1 MAVHLVVADDQ
12 ARTLCGSYRGFMSDA
27 MQTLD
32 PGYVDCFYCQR
43 MLKRQSSSTGDEPEK
58 EPVETRNLAEDE
70 SPPSIADRVRFWEE
84 QDKINQVLIPRVIK
98 QADLLT
104 AHIGE
109 HENLPEVVSRAI
121 AAALQEALAEQ
132 EEKYQA
138 ALAEQ
143 SRQYQSA
150 LEAQERQYQS
160 ALEAQEQ
167 QYQSVLEAQERQ
179 YQSALESQERQYEA
193 KLSEAIAR
201 ASDSIEKRA
210 VKVRILLVGLA
221 VAGVATGLGSLLLNL
236 LG

>member
-1 MAVHLVVADDQ
+1 MAVHLVVDDDQ
-12 ARTLCGSYRGFMSDA
+12 ARTLCGSYRGFMSAA
-27 MQTLD
+27 MQTFD
-32 PGYVDCFYCQR
+32 PAQVDCSSCQEILQR
-43 MLKRQSSSTGDEPEK
+43 GSTSIGDEPER
-58 EPVETRNLAEDE
+58 EPARTRNSVSDDAAP
-70 SPPSIADRVRFWEE
+70 SSIADRVRFWEE

-98 QADLLT
+98 QAELLT

-109 HENLPEVVSRAI
+109 HESLPEVVSRAI

-132 EEKYQA
+132 EGKYQS

-143 SRQYQSA
+143 SRQYQV
-150 LEAQERQYQS
+150 

-167 QYQSVLEAQERQ
+167 QYA
-179 YQSALESQERQYEA
+179 A
-193 KLSEAIAR
+193 KLSEGIAK
-201 ASDSIEKRA
+201 ASDIVEKRA

>member
-1 MAVHLVVADDQ
+1 MAVHLVVDDDQ
-12 ARTLCGSYRGFMSDA
+12 TRTLCGSYRGFMSDA
-27 MQTLD
+27 MQTSD
-32 PGYVDCFYCQR
+32 PEYVDCFYCQR
-43 MLKRQSSSTGDEPEK
+43 RLQRESSSTGDEPER
-58 EPVETRNLAEDE
+58 EPVETRNSVEDKA
-70 SPPSIADRVRFWEE
+70 PPSIADRVRFWEE

-98 QADLLT
+98 QAELLT

-132 EEKYQA
+132 EEKYQT

-143 SRQYQSA
+143 SRQYQAA
-150 LEAQERQYQS
+150 LEA
-160 ALEAQEQ
+160 
-167 QYQSVLEAQERQ
+167 
-179 YQSALESQERQYEA
+179 QERQYEA
-193 KLSEAIAR
+193 KLSEAIDK

-210 VKVRILLVGLA
+210 VKVRILLVSLA

>member
-12 ARTLCGSYRGFMSDA
+12 PRTLCGSYRGFMSAA
-27 MQTLD
+27 MQTFD
-32 PGYVDCFYCQR
+32 SVQVDCSSCQEILQR
-43 MLKRQSSSTGDEPEK
+43 GSNSIENEPER
-58 EPVETRNLAEDE
+58 EPARARNSVPYDAAP
-70 SPPSIADRVRFWEE
+70 SSIADRVRFWEE

-98 QADLLT
+98 QAELLT

-121 AAALQEALAEQ
+121 AAALREALAEQ

-143 SRQYQSA
+143 SRQYQA
-150 LEAQERQYQS
+150 

-167 QYQSVLEAQERQ
+167 
-179 YQSALESQERQYEA
+179 QYEA
-193 KLSEAIAR
+193 KLSEAIAK
-201 ASDSIEKRA
+201 ASDIVEKRA

-221 VAGVATGLGSLLLNL
+221 AAGVATGLGSLLLNL
-236 LG
+236 PG

>member
-1 MAVHLVVADDQ
+1 M
-12 ARTLCGSYRGFMSDA
+12 TI
-27 MQTLD
+27 
-32 PGYVDCFYCQR
+32 P
-43 MLKRQSSSTGDEPEK
+43 SSE
-58 EPVETRNLAEDE
+58 
-70 SPPSIADRVRFWEE
+70 SIADRVRFWEE

-98 QADLLT
+98 QAELLT

-121 AAALQEALAEQ
+121 AAALQEALSEQ

-143 SRQYQSA
+143 SRQYQA
-150 LEAQERQYQS
+150 
-160 ALEAQEQ
+160 
-167 QYQSVLEAQERQ
+167 
-179 YQSALESQERQYEA
+179 ALESQERQYEA

-201 ASDSIEKRA
+201 ASDIIEKRA

>member
-1 MAVHLVVADDQ
+1 MAVHLVVSADQ
-12 ARTLCGSYRGFMSDA
+12 ARTLCGSYRGFVSAA
-27 MQTLD
+27 MQTFD
-32 PGYVDCFYCQR
+32 PAQVDCLICQEILQR
-43 MLKRQSSSTGDEPEK
+43 GSTSIGDEPVR
-58 EPVETRNLAEDE
+58 EPARTRNSVPDDAVP
-70 SPPSIADRVRFWEE
+70 SSIADRVRFWEE

-98 QADLLT
+98 QAELLT

-132 EEKYQA
+132 EAKYQS

-143 SRQYQSA
+143 SRQYQV
-150 LEAQERQYQS
+150 

-167 QYQSVLEAQERQ
+167 QYA
-179 YQSALESQERQYEA
+179 A
-193 KLSEAIAR
+193 KLSEGIAK
-201 ASDSIEKRA
+201 ASDIIEKRA

>member
-1 MAVHLVVADDQ
+1 MAVHLVVSDDQ
-12 ARTLCGSYRGFMSDA
+12 TRTLCGSYRGFVSVA
-27 MQTLD
+27 MQTFD
-32 PGYVDCFYCQR
+32 PAQVDCSSCQSI
-43 MLKRQSSSTGDEPEK
+43 LQTGSTAIGNEPER
-58 EPVETRNLAEDE
+58 EPARTRNSAPYDAAP
-70 SPPSIADRVRFWEE
+70 SSIADRVRFWEE

-98 QADLLT
+98 QAELLT

-132 EEKYQA
+132 EGKYQA

-150 LEAQERQYQS
+150 LEAQERQYQA
-160 ALEAQEQ
+160 ALE
-167 QYQSVLEAQERQ
+167 V
-179 YQSALESQERQYEA
+179 QERQYEA
-193 KLSEAIAR
+193 KLSEGIAK
-201 ASDSIEKRA
+201 ASNIVEKRA

-221 VAGVATGLGSLLLNL
+221 GAGVATGLGSLLFNL